1 MYRFKL
7 SIHAKIFSL
16 MFLFFILFTS
26 YALYLSVSFFNTE
39 KAMEESLGNVSS
51 KTIAQSKELIN
62 LEALQ
67 KEITALSHAQLII
80 ENMGKVQKNYASLHD
95 GAYWL
100 DFNALLTELKK
111 ASEDKVLSFLSNRI
125 AQEIHTIQEDFI
137 NMDKLIVSFNDERA
151 KQISLISLSPKLDIL
166 IALFRS
172 EIQKREEVRH
182 KVISSAI
189 TTQTQTLN
197 SVEELKNAN
206 DTMHQ
211 KMVIINVVGGI
222 VALIMLALAIYL
234 PTILAKQL
242 KAFRAAFRVLADGD
256 FRKRLSFSGSDE
268 VAELGPLYNSIVENL
283 SQKINFI
290 VSKALELDKV
300 ATVVDQ
306 TALTLEKTT
315 EELLAHT
322 QKINQTNQKV
332 TTISNQIGIIT
343 HTTMDDS
350 NKLLAQSQSVT
361 SAVRL
366 SVDDLKLAAAK
377 SAHIQET
384 TSSLAA
390 ATNQIS
396 QILLAIEDIS
406 DQTNLLALNAAIEA
420 ARAGEHGR
428 GFAVVADEVR
438 HLAEMSQQATSNIEH
453 IIASV
458 QEKTVEVKDQIEQ
471 SAQSLHDVIDKT
483 HVALGSFDGIGEAIN
498 TLYHELES
506 VGNETNAQ
514 QNEAKNILLITQEL
528 SAKANSM
535 DKVSNELLD
544 FSQQLKS
551 TADTLKES
559 MQEFKL

>member
-332 TTISNQIGIIT
+332 TTISNQIGVIT

-366 SVDDLKLAAAK
+366 SVDDLRLAAAK

-458 QEKTVEVKDQIEQ
+458 QEKTVEVKEQIEQ

>member
-366 SVDDLKLAAAK
+366 SVDDLRLAAAK

-544 FSQQLKS
+544 FSRQLKS

>member
-80 ENMGKVQKNYASLHD
+80 ENMAKVQKNYASLHD

-332 TTISNQIGIIT
+332 TTISNQIGVIT

-471 SAQSLHDVIDKT
+471 STQSLHDVIDKT

>member
-300 ATVVDQ
+300 ATVVYQ

-332 TTISNQIGIIT
+332 TTISNQIGVIT

-384 TSSLAA
+384 TSSLVA

-458 QEKTVEVKDQIEQ
+458 QEKTVEVKEQIEQ

>member
-332 TTISNQIGIIT
+332 TTISNQIGVIT